1 MPSSRMANSMAEK
14 KEVVQWIE
22 KNAGA
27 PTPSAAFFKDE
38 RGWKVSEDQVRKWWK
53 QRTATKAAPALC
65 SRLSG
70 AGAKPRLPEIEDIL
84 FDQVLFCRSAKE
96 KVCRDWIRD
105 AGFFASDRWVN
116 GFTRRYGMS
125 LRRTTNLAVLTDDV
139 LTDRAVSFL
148 SYLTSRMDGLS
159 DDHIILID
167 ETAVYFENPRRQTM
181 DQVGAR
187 HGVLR
192 STGFASMRVTT
203 VLAVTATGRKLP
215 PLVVWKGA
223 KQDDKIERY
232 GNVYVVNQPKEWVES
247 ALLTRGSGVS
257 AHFPHLHAGKSAGL
271 GQHAGTHLQDGEGS
285 VHRER
290 GTVTTA
296 VEPSN

>member
-1 MPSSRMANSMAEK
+1 MANSMAEK

-53 QRTATKAAPALC
+53 QRTAIKAAPALC

-70 AGAKPRLPEIEDIL
+70 AGAKPRLSEIEDIL

-139 LTDRAVSFL
+139 LTDRAS
-148 SYLTSRMDGLS
+148 TSR
-159 DDHIILID
+159 
-167 ETAVYFENPRRQTM
+167 TRAPQTM

-223 KQDDKIERY
+223 KQDDNIERY
-232 GNVYVVNQPKEWVES
+232 GNVYVVNQPKEWGK
-247 ALLTRGSGVS
+247 ALVWDSMRAHISKMVKARCTAKEVQLFVIPGGLTPYV
-257 AHFPHLHAGKSAGL
+257 
-271 GQHAGTHLQDGEGS
+271 
-285 VHRER
+285 
-290 GTVTTA
+290 
-296 VEPSN
+296 